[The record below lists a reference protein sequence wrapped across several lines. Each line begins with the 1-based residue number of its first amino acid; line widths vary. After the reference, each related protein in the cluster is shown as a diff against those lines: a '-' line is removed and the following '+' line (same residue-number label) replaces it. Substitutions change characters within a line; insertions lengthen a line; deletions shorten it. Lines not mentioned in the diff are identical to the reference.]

1 MIWLF
6 FLLVAVLVAAGFAAL
21 ITRRITFDPLPEPVH
36 TAHDVLA
43 ARLRTAADI
52 DDIHFDT
59 ALRGYRMDQVDDVLD
74 ALQTQLREYERGET
88 PTTKLT
94 RVPRPAAP
102 LGAPAAPSPGPTL
115 DPPA

>member
-21 ITRRITFDPLPEPVH
+21 ITRRITYDPLPEPVH

-43 ARLRTAADI
+43 ARLSTAADI

-59 ALRGYRMDQVDDVLD
+59 ALRGYRMDQVDEVLD
-74 ALQTQLREYERGET
+74 ALQTQLRAYERGET